1 MYAHLYKV
9 SKAQAL
15 ANQGAK
21 YQLIL
26 TDSARPVGGTTRPCQ
41 GVREAR
47 NIAKQYQ
54 ATPYNF

>member
-1 MYAHLYKV
+1 MYAHLYKAP
-9 SKAQAL
+9 KTQ

-21 YQLIL
+21 YQLII
-26 TDSARPVGGTTRPCQ
+26 TANAQPIGGIIRPCQ

>member
-1 MYAHLYKV
+1 MYAHLYKAP
-9 SKAQAL
+9 KAL
-15 ANQGAK
+15 VCQGAK
-21 YQLIL
+21 FQLIL
-26 TDSARPVGGTTRPCQ
+26 TANAQPIGGITRPCQ

>member
-9 SKAQAL
+9 SKAQTL

-26 TDSARPVGGTTRPCQ
+26 TVNAQPIGGISKPCQ
-41 GVREAR
+41 SVREAR
-47 NIAKQYQ
+47 SIAKQYQ